1 LHASQAV
8 ILKTEKQISIKQHPY
23 NLRELYDRY
32 SGMLL
37 GYVFE
42 IVKDNKLAE
51 QHLINIYNYIPNHIN
66 ELTGDGT
73 NTWCQ
78 LQRLAKRYLEFG
90 DNAQSNGQLNGTD
103 LNINNGHNRY
113 LALMT
118 HEQKQV
124 FYNVYYYGKTTAQL
138 AKELNKSEDFIR
150 LALKQAFI
158 IIKKG

>member
-1 LHASQAV
+1 
-8 ILKTEKQISIKQHPY
+8 LKTEKQISIKQQPY

-51 QHLINIYNYIPNHIN
+51 HHLINIYSYIPNHIN

-73 NTWCQ
+73 TWCH
-78 LQRLAKRYLEFG
+78 LQRLAKRYLEL
-90 DNAQSNGQLNGTD
+90 DASAQYNGQLNGND
-103 LNINNGHNRY
+103 LSINNSHNRY

-118 HEQKQV
+118 YEQKQA

>member
-1 LHASQAV
+1 M
-8 ILKTEKQISIKQHPY
+8 
-23 NLRELYDRY
+23 RELYDRY

-37 GYVFE
+37 GYIFE
-42 IVKDNKLAE
+42 IVKNDKLAE
-51 QHLINIYNYIPNHIN
+51 QHLVNIYSYIPNHIN

-78 LQRLAKRYLEFG
+78 LQRLAKKYLELADG
-90 DNAQSNGQLNGTD
+90 NQYNSQLNGID
-103 LNINNGHNRY
+103 LATNDDRNRY

-118 HEQKQV
+118 YEQKQV

-138 AKELNKSEDFIR
+138 AKELNKSEDFVR